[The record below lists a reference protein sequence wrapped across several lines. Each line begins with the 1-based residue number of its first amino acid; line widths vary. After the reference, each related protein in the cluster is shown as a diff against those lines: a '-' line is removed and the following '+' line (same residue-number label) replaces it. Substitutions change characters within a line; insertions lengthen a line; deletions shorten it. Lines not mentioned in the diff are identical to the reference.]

1 MLISLVK
8 IAVLLQLLMPD
19 AEVATLDGSRFV
31 GTLKSIDQQQVVLE
45 ATGGKAVN
53 VPLADALELT
63 LAADAAVAG
72 SGQTLRVVLADKS
85 SIPVDKISSDATDV
99 RSVSELLGTLN
110 FARSAVRAAL
120 LQPMNPDWVLQW
132 DAYLQR
138 SNEKDMLIVQK
149 KDGVGLDFLSGVVGS
164 VSAESVAFLF
174 DGNDIPVPRP
184 RVVGVVFADVKNSA
198 QRSSTP
204 LSLQLMDGSI
214 LSGSSVTMSDSM
226 FQVESGWGQRLQIP
240 VSAVLS
246 VDFSSGRLNY
256 LSDLQPI
263 LEQYAGLDPDGKE
276 WGPLFDED
284 RGSRTGLSSQWRM
297 SRDRFPNSGRPPLTL
312 RGRRYQKGLCIF
324 PSATIEYALDGKYS
338 SLKAVLGVDD
348 DVAFNQQKGAPDT
361 AVELK
366 ILVDGE
372 SVFQKLIGARE
383 APIPLDLNL
392 KGANTLTIV
401 VDFGDG
407 SSMCDYLDLADAKLV
422 VDTTQK

>member
-174 DGNDIPVPRP
+174 DGNEIPVPRP

-263 LEQYAGLDPDGKE
+263 LEQYA
-276 WGPLFDED
+276 
-284 RGSRTGLSSQWRM
+284 
-297 SRDRFPNSGRPPLTL
+297 
-312 RGRRYQKGLCIF
+312 
-324 PSATIEYALDGKYS
+324 
-338 SLKAVLGVDD
+338 
-348 DVAFNQQKGAPDT
+348 
-361 AVELK
+361 
-366 ILVDGE
+366 
-372 SVFQKLIGARE
+372 
-383 APIPLDLNL
+383 
-392 KGANTLTIV
+392 
-401 VDFGDG
+401 
-407 SSMCDYLDLADAKLV
+407 
-422 VDTTQK
+422 